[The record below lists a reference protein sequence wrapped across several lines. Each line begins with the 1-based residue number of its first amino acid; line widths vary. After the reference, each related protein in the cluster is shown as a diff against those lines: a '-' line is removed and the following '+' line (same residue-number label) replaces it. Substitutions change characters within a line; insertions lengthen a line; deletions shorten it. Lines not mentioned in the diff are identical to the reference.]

1 MASDAPAS
9 YRTIKPTSGGIL
21 WGGLEARRKATVADA
36 SCQRPLPTPIPNPT
50 IKGSVGNLEIMRAS
64 VSSIMA
70 FVKLRG
76 TLKLWVLLFVRLVQ
90 LLL

>member
-9 YRTIKPTSGGIL
+9 YRTIKRTSDGIL
-21 WGGLEARRKATVADA
+21 WGGLEARRKATDA
-36 SCQRPLPTPIPNPT
+36 SCERPLRTPIPNPT

-64 VSSIMA
+64 LSSIMA

>member
-9 YRTIKPTSGGIL
+9 YRTIKRTSGGIL
-21 WGGLEARRKATVADA
+21 WGGLEARRNATVMDVP
-36 SCQRPLPTPIPNPT
+36 CERPLPSRIPNPT
-50 IKGSVGNLEIMRAS
+50 IKGSVGNLEIVRAS
-64 VSSIMA
+64 VSSIIP

-90 LLL
+90 LL